1 MMQSIVH
8 IALVVKDYID
18 IVSKKIEI
26 VHEPKE
32 QSYGIV
38 EVFKD
43 SYGNLSDL
51 VRFKEDHPIYKR
63 VISVI

>member
-8 IALVVKDYID
+8 IVLVVKDYID

-43 SYGNLSDL
+43 SYGNLWDL
-51 VRFKEDHPIYKR
+51 V
-63 VISVI
+63 